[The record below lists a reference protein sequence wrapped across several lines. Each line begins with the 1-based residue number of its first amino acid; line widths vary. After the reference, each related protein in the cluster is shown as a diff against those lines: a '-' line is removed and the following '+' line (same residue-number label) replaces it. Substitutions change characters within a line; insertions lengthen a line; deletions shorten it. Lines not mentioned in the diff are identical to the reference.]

1 MGTIVRSA
9 RIALLL
15 LLALL
20 EIACQGG
27 TGPTA
32 HAQLT
37 SEGIFAQSRSAVVLV
52 YAEFSSQVT
61 IPSPVISPAQQSALQ
76 RTIDAEAA
84 AGHLDQ
90 TNSQAVL
97 VATLEETAAN
107 IFSYFNP
114 SPDPSTLRQVPGQVT
129 TISSGFIVS
138 RDGVV
143 LTSAYAVATGMDLVK
158 TLMVRQAVAAFVPFM
173 SVPDSVPAETKQR
186 IADAQQRWAAK
197 YAEVGQITTKLI
209 VFTGPSIAGP
219 LEASQG
225 TTAELVAAAD
235 SGVDVAA
242 VRLHGHKTW
251 PTIVLGN
258 DGGLGVGDR
267 VYVIG
272 YPATATLDQP
282 LTADAS
288 FVSRMTQGT
297 VSGRPPETAGG
308 RAIATD
314 VVATPG
320 DSGGPV
326 LDSNGKVVGLVSSGS
341 IDPATGTQVPGPV
354 VGAPVSAV
362 RTLLTAA
369 KVKAS

>member
-1 MGTIVRSA
+1 VGTTVRSA
-9 RIALLL
+9 RIAVLL
-15 LLALL
+15 LLALP

-27 TGPTA
+27 TGSPA
-32 HAQLT
+32 YAQLT
-37 SEGIFAQSRSAVVLV
+37 SQRIFAQSRSAVVLV

-61 IPSPVISPAQQSALQ
+61 IPSAVISPAQQSALQ

-107 IFSYFNP
+107 ILSYFNP

-129 TISSGFIVS
+129 TTSSGFIVS

-143 LTSAYAVATGMDLVK
+143 LTSAHAVATGMDVLK
-158 TLMVRQAVAAFVPFM
+158 TLMVRQAVAAFVPFI
-173 SVPDSVPAETKQR
+173 SVPDSVPADTKQR
-186 IADAQQRWAAK
+186 VTEAQQRWAAK

-219 LEASQG
+219 LKASQG
-225 TTAELVAAAD
+225 TTAEPLAAAD
-235 SGVDVAA
+235 SGMDVAA
-242 VRLHGHKTW
+242 VRLQGHRTW

-282 LTADAS
+282 LTPAAS
-288 FVSRMTQGT
+288 FVSRMMQGT
-297 VSGRPPETAGG
+297 VSGRPEAAGG
-308 RAIATD
+308 RAIAMD
-314 VVATPG
+314 AAATPG

-341 IDPATGTQVPGPV
+341 IDPVTGTEVAGPV
-354 VGAPVSAV
+354 VGVPVSAV
-362 RTLLTAA
+362 RTFLTAA